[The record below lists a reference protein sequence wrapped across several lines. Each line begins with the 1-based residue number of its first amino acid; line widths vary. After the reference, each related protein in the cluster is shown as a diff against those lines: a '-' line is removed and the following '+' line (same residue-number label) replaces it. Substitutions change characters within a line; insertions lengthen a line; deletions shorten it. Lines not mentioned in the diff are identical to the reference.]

1 VNDSPA
7 PALRCRRG
15 QALRQRP
22 RIPLSACSK
31 GFPARSGPVPTPRN
45 EPCPAAGQTVNPELH
60 PGSR

>member
-31 GFPARSGPVPTPRN
+31 GFPARSGPVPTPR
-45 EPCPAAGQTVNPELH
+45 
-60 PGSR
+60 